1 MRRSK
6 TPKILN
12 VHQDVDTPF
21 STGIVSSFP
30 CREKGRGSDVCVK
43 SKEEDCF
50 ICLQFSEE
58 QKRKLAHR
66 AKRKEKSTPSVV
78 SQEIEDAL
86 LEVECH
92 QSSVSANPR
101 PTTEVNTSDP
111 LHTIL
116 KRLDAMQGQLTALKD
131 RNSEVS
137 ASIASIDSEEDEASD
152 EDPTLQDTSNSKK
165 RERSP
170 SPDDTEDDP
179 SYRQTLAAVRSLLN
193 LSIPDEFSEQPSRIF
208 GSKLKDK
215 RRSSLIPMVMPPVD
229 GVLERWDFYE
239 KKSAGNPQQDQPHLL
254 KTNPLNFDNYL
265 YFTRAPMKF
274 YRLTSTEFSF
284 QAPRC
289 QDSFRSSF
297 PGPMPSSVR
306 VPLKQQILFE
316 TVNREHVQVLSYVHF
331 FLNAIEKVANKLET
345 TMLGVKNST
354 RDQSVIKELES
365 YVVGFAHPIQ
375 LYIFHRKGIGMLLT
389 IQLQQRATSS

>member
-1 MRRSK
+1 MW
-6 TPKILN
+6 TPPIRLGLSP
-12 VHQDVDTPF
+12 VC
-21 STGIVSSFP
+21 FP

-66 AKRKEKSTPSVV
+66 TKRKEKSTPSVV

-86 LEVECH
+86 LGVECH
-92 QSSVSANPR
+92 QSSVSSNSR
-101 PTTEVNTSDP
+101 PTTEENTSD
-111 LHTIL
+111 LLQAIL
-116 KRLDAMQGQLTALKD
+116 KRLDDMQGQLTALKN
-131 RNSEVS
+131 RYSEVS
-137 ASIASIDSEEDEASD
+137 VSIASIHSEEGEASD
-152 EDPTLQDTSNSKK
+152 EDPTLQDTSISKK

-179 SYRQTLAAVRSLLN
+179 SYRQTLAAVRSLLDF
-193 LSIPDEFSEQPSRIF
+193 SIPDEFSEQPSQIF

-215 RRSSLIPMVMPPVD
+215 RRLSLLPMVTPPVD

-254 KTNPLNFDNYL
+254 KTYPLNYDNYL

-274 YRLTSTEFSF
+274 YKSALTEFSF
-284 QAPRC
+284 QAPQC

-306 VPLKQQILFE
+306 VPLKQHTLLE
-316 TVNREHVQVLSYVHF
+316 TVNREHVQILSYVHF
-331 FLNAIEKVANKLET
+331 FLNATEKMTNKLET

-354 RDQSVIKELES
+354 SDHSFIKELDS
-365 YVVGFAHPIQ
+365 NVVGFADPIQ
-375 LYIFHRKGIGMLLT
+375 LYIFHRKVIGKCY
-389 IQLQQRATSS
+389 